1 MDSKKSVIDS
11 ITGIAYEL
19 GASAKDNTTFRI
31 GGRMGI
37 LAKPKNIPELIR
49 LIHAAEEFDYPYFVL
64 GNGSNLL
71 ISDSGVDAM
80 FIRLSGEF
88 CDYRINGS
96 TLFAGG
102 GAFLSSASR
111 ASINAGL
118 MGLEWAVGIPGTI
131 GGAVAMNAGAYGGET
146 VQVLKRVTLLADVK
160 VITKEVEPGDM
171 GYRHSDFAFPAA
183 VILQS
188 EFELAADDGGAKA
201 RMEEYNLRRREK
213 QPLEFPSAGSTFKR
227 PEGHFAGK
235 LIEDAGLKG
244 FRIGGAEVSAKHAGF
259 IVNTGNAT
267 FSDVTELIKEVQNR
281 VYELF
286 SVQLEPEVKIIT
298 EESLKL
304 QI

>member
-71 ISDSGVDAM
+71 ISDSGADAM

-102 GAFLSSASR
+102 GASLCPASWAR
-111 ASINAGL
+111 INAGL
-118 MGLEWAVGIPGTI
+118 LGHEWAVGIPGTI

-146 VQVLKRVTLLADVK
+146 VQVLKRVTLLADGK

-171 GYRHSDFAFPAA
+171 GYRHSVFAFPAA

-281 VYELF
+281 VYELL
-286 SVQLEPEVKIIT
+286 SVHLEPEIKSMT

>member
-146 VQVLKRVTLLADVK
+146 VQVLKRVTLLAAGK

-286 SVQLEPEVKIIT
+286 SVLLEPEIKIIT

>member
-1 MDSKKSVIDS
+1 MDSKKSVIDL

-71 ISDSGVDAM
+71 ISDSGSDAM

-146 VQVLKRVTLLADVK
+146 VQVLKRVTLLADGK

-267 FSDVTELIKEVQNR
+267 FSDVTELIKEVQKR

-286 SVQLEPEVKIIT
+286 SVRLEPEIKIIT

>member
-146 VQVLKRVTLLADVK
+146 VQVLKRVTLLADGK

-171 GYRHSDFAFPAA
+171 GYRHSVFAFPAA

-286 SVQLEPEVKIIT
+286 SVHLEPEIKIIT

>member
-146 VQVLKRVTLLADVK
+146 VQVLKRVTLLADGK

-171 GYRHSDFAFPAA
+171 GYRHSVFAFPAA

-286 SVQLEPEVKIIT
+286 SVQLEPEIKIIT

>member
-11 ITGIAYEL
+11 TTGIAYEL

-146 VQVLKRVTLLADVK
+146 VQVLKRVTLFADGK

-213 QPLEFPSAGSTFKR
+213 QPLEFASAGSTFKR

-267 FSDVTELIKEVQNR
+267 FSDVTELIKEVQKR

-286 SVQLEPEVKIIT
+286 SVHLEPEIKIIT